1 MNTERER
8 ETSSNKKRV
17 TTKRQAQKR
26 RKEKIMSTNTAM
38 TTREFLNAVIEGK
51 VDASVIDKAKS
62 MLVSLD
68 ARNEKRKST
77 ESKEKKEAAARRELV
92 LNFLTENEGAFTREQ
107 IAEAVGF
114 EPSKVTGA
122 CTALVKEGLVSK
134 SKVKVDKTE
143 KMAYSVI

>member
-1 MNTERER
+1 
-8 ETSSNKKRV
+8 
-17 TTKRQAQKR
+17 
-26 RKEKIMSTNTAM
+26 MSTNTAM

-122 CTALVKEGLVSK
+122 CTALVEKGLVSK
-134 SKVKVDKTE
+134 SKVKVNKTE
-143 KMAYSVI
+143 KMAYSAI

>member
-1 MNTERER
+1 MTEK
-8 ETSSNKKRV
+8 T
-17 TTKRQAQKR
+17 
-26 RKEKIMSTNTAM
+26 M
-38 TTREFLNAVIEGK
+38 TTREFYAAVLDLADTGAATDPSMTFGGK
-51 VDASVIDKAKS
+51 SVVDISNKASELIAA
-62 MLVSLD
+62 LD

-77 ESKEKKEAAARRELV
+77 ESKEKKEAAARREQV
-92 LNFLTENEGAFTREQ
+92 LHFLTENEGAFTREQ

-143 KMAYSVI
+143 KMAYSAI